1 MTPFSLDAYNLFHA
15 GALAFADIE
24 ATGIKVDVSYL
35 KQQYTSLTT
44 QITNA
49 EKALWRMPEMK
60 QWKSRFGDKTNTDS
74 TTQLSAL
81 LFKVLN
87 YKPTKAT
94 ARGHAAVDDEA
105 LRRIG
110 TPFTKTILAKRK
122 LTKVRDTY
130 ITSLLREQTD
140 GFLHPSFNLHLVQT
154 FRSSS
159 DGPNFQNIPIRD
171 PEQGG
176 IVRLA
181 IVPHNPT
188 DTIAEIDFSA
198 IEVRVAAC
206 YHKDPTMLAYLN
218 DPAKDLHREMA
229 CECFLLEPDQV
240 TKEIRNAAKGGFVFA
255 EFYGSYFELVGP
267 SLWEASVDLPL
278 FGRSLRD
285 WLVGKGLKTRDQFT
299 DHIQKVERQFWEDR
313 FPVYDQWR
321 RDWYAAYLDKGYFD
335 TLTGF
340 RCQGP
345 MRKNEVINYGVQGSA
360 FHVLLWSLIQLH
372 RWLKVNEMQSKIIA
386 QIHDSLVLNLHPD
399 EQGAVLKKARQIMC
413 VDVRKHWPWIVT
425 PLQVEAELAPPGK
438 SWNEKRK
445 QEIT

>member
-1 MTPFSLDAYNLFHA
+1 M
-15 GALAFADIE
+15 
-24 ATGIKVDVSYL
+24 K
-35 KQQYTSLTT
+35 
-44 QITNA
+44 
-49 EKALWRMPEMK
+49 EMRE
-60 QWKSRFGDKTNTDS
+60 WKSRFRDKTNTDS
-74 TTQLSAL
+74 TTQLSAI

-87 YKPTKAT
+87 YKTTKAT
-94 ARGHAAVDDEA
+94 ARGNAAVDDEV

-130 ITSLLREQTD
+130 ITGLLREQTD
-140 GFLHPSFNLHLVQT
+140 GFLHPSFNLHMVQT

-159 DGPNFQNIPIRD
+159 DGPNFQNIPVRD

-176 IVRLA
+176 VIRRA
-181 IVPHNPT
+181 IIPHNPT
-188 DTIAEIDFSA
+188 DIIGEIDFGA

-218 DPAKDLHREMA
+218 DPTKDLHREMA
-229 CECFLLEPDQV
+229 CECFLLEPGQV
-240 TKEIRNAAKGGFVFA
+240 TKEIRNTAKGGFVFA

-267 SLWEASVDLPL
+267 SLWAQSVDLPL
-278 FGRSLRD
+278 LGRSLRD
-285 WLVGKGLKTRDQFT
+285 WLVGKGIRELGKMEGSVTGGKRWPTPGSFLE
-299 DHIQKVERQFWEDR
+299 HIQKIERHFWEVR

-321 RDWYAAYLDKGYFD
+321 RDWYNAYLERGWFD

-360 FHVLLWSLIQLH
+360 FHVLLWSMTKLH
-372 RWLKVNEMQSKIIA
+372 QWLKANEMESKIVG
-386 QIHDSLVLNLHPD
+386 QIHDSILFNLHPD
-399 EQGAVLKKARQIMC
+399 ELGTVLKRARQIMC
-413 VDVRKHWPWIVT
+413 VDVRKHWPWIIT
-425 PLQVEAELAPPGK
+425 PLVVETELAPAGA

-445 QEIT
+445 QEET

>member
-1 MTPFSLDAYNLFHA
+1 MTPYSLDAYNLFHA

-24 ATGIKVDVSYL
+24 ATGIRVDTAYL
-35 KQQYTSLTT
+35 KNQYSSLTT

-49 EKALWRMPEMK
+49 EKALWKMKEMRE
-60 QWKSRFGDKTNTDS
+60 WKSRFADKTNIDS
-74 TTQLSAL
+74 TTQLSTI
-81 LFKVLN
+81 LFKVLD

-94 ARGHAAVDDEA
+94 ARGNAAVDDEV

-130 ITSLLREQTD
+130 ITGLLREQTD
-140 GFLHPSFNLHLVQT
+140 GLLHPSFNLHMVQT

-159 DGPNFQNIPIRD
+159 DGPNFQNIPVRD
-171 PEQGG
+171 PKQGG
-176 IVRLA
+176 VIRRA
-181 IVPHNPT
+181 IIPHNPT
-188 DTIAEIDFSA
+188 DIIGEIDFGA

-218 DPAKDLHREMA
+218 DPTKDLHREMA
-229 CECFLLEPDQV
+229 CECFLLEPGQV
-240 TKEIRNAAKGGFVFA
+240 TKEIRNVAKGGFVFA

-267 SLWEASVDLPL
+267 SLWAQSVDLPL

-299 DHIQKVERQFWEDR
+299 DHIQEIERHFWEVR

-321 RDWYAAYLDKGYFD
+321 RDWYAAYLERGWFD
-335 TLTGF
+335 TITGF

-345 MRKNEVINYGVQGSA
+345 MRKNECINYPVQGSA
-360 FHVLLWSLIQLH
+360 FHVLLWSMSKIHQ
-372 RWLKVNEMQSKIIA
+372 WLKANEMGSKIVG
-386 QIHDSLVLNLHPD
+386 QIHDSILFNLHPD
-399 EQGAVLKKARQIMC
+399 ELDTVLKKAKQIMC
-413 VDVRKHWPWIVT
+413 VDVRKHYPWLIC
-425 PLQVEAELAPPGK
+425 PLVVETELAPAGA
-438 SWNEKRK
+438 SWNEKTK
-445 QEIT
+445 QEET